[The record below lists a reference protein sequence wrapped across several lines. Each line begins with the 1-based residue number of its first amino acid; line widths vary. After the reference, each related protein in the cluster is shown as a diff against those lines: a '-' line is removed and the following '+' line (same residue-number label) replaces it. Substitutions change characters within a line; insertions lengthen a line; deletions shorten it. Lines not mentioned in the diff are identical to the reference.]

1 MRKELIIL
9 IVLFSVFL
17 AMGCASNTGNDTQ
30 KPATPPETPATP
42 PETPATPPETPAVPA
57 SGKTVEI
64 TIQSFAFNSDSVT
77 ISPGDA
83 VRWTNMDSVAHTV
96 IGNDFS
102 SGNLNKGESYEH
114 IFAKAGTY
122 DYHCSIH
129 PSMKG
134 AVIVK

>member
-30 KPATPPETPATP
+30 KPG
-42 PETPATPPETPAVPA
+42 TPPETPAVPA

-77 ISPGDA
+77 ISLGDA
-83 VRWTNMDSVAHTV
+83 VRWTNMDSAAHTV

-134 AVIVK
+134 AIIVK

>member
-17 AMGCASNTGNDTQ
+17 ATGCASNTGNDTQ
-30 KPATPPETPATP
+30 KPATPTETPATP
-42 PETPATPPETPAVPA
+42 TETSAVPA

-114 IFAKAGTY
+114 IFSKAGTY

>member
-17 AMGCASNTGNDTQ
+17 AMGCVSNTGNDTQ
-30 KPATPPETPATP
+30 KPATP

-83 VRWTNMDSVAHTV
+83 VRWTNMDSAAHTV